1 MAMTTLPAT
10 LPFQVDQLIEEL
22 DALNPVPVVTG
33 PITAPE
39 QVQELVFQAGR
50 RSIVDEL
57 LRLLEKSKEG
67 PR

>member
-22 DALNPVPVVTG
+22 NVLNPVPVVTG
-33 PITAPE
+33 PITSPE

-57 LRLLEKSKEG
+57 LRLLEKSQEA